1 MIGPEK
7 LPTDGFDRFE
17 VLLGDELRLPVE
29 EEQRS
34 PPLPLLEQQVPALR
48 GAVKGGAQDLQ

>member
-1 MIGPEK
+1 MIGSKK
-7 LPTDGFDRFE
+7 LPADGFDRFE
-17 VLLGDELRLPVE
+17 VLLGDEVWLAVE

-34 PPLPLLEQQVPALR
+34 PPLPLLEQQVPALL

>member
-7 LPTDGFDRFE
+7 LPTDGIDRFE

-34 PPLPLLEQQVPALR
+34 PPLPLLEQQVPALL
-48 GAVKGGAQDLQ
+48 GAVKGGA

>member
-7 LPTDGFDRFE
+7 LPTDGLDRFE
-17 VLLGDELRLPVE
+17 VLLGDEVRLPVE

-34 PPLPLLEQQVPALR
+34 PPLPLLEQQVPALL